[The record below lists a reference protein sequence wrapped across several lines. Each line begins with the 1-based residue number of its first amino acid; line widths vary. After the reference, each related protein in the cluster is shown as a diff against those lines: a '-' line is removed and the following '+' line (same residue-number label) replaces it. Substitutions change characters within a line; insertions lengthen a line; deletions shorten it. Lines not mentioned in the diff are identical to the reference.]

1 MHNQIQEKEK
11 GKELSY
17 HITVLHVIMEP
28 INNLQ
33 NENSFYELCPVIDQL
48 DPSRPDTKPNYKKN
62 LNQINHQ

>member
-1 MHNQIQEKEK
+1 
-11 GKELSY
+11 
-17 HITVLHVIMEP
+17 MEP

-48 DPSRPDTKPNYKKN
+48 DPSRPDTEPNYKKN